1 MPAVSIL
8 LRIAQTLTLTVRAQF
23 DVHVRKGLRRGEVA
37 VQFGLGTRT
46 QGAGQRGFGTTHTY
60 ARGWAEGIWQ
70 FNAHVRKGLGRG
82 DLAVHRTRAQG
93 AGQRGFGSSTHTYAR
108 GWAEGIWQFN
118 TYTRGWAEGIWQFN
132 AHVR

>member
-82 DLAVHRTRAQG
+82 DLAVQHIHKGLGRGDLAVQRTRAQG
-93 AGQRGFGSSTHTYAR
+93 AGQRGSDSSTHTYAR
-108 GWAEGIWQFN
+108 GWAEG
-118 TYTRGWAEGIWQFN
+118 
-132 AHVR
+132 

>member
-70 FNAHVRKGLGRG
+70 FNAHVRKGLGREE
-82 DLAVHRTRAQG
+82 ATVQRTRTQG
-93 AGQRGFGSSTHTYAR
+93 AGQRGSEFK
-108 GWAEGIWQFN
+108 
-118 TYTRGWAEGIWQFN
+118 
-132 AHVR
+132 AHVHKGFNHLWYLNPSRGGGFNHLLCLNP

>member
-46 QGAGQRGFGTTHTY
+46 QGAGQRGSEFK
-60 ARGWAEGIWQ
+60 
-70 FNAHVRKGLGRG
+70 AHVHKG
-82 DLAVHRTRAQG
+82 
-93 AGQRGFGSSTHTYAR
+93 
-108 GWAEGIWQFN
+108 FN
-118 TYTRGWAEGIWQFN
+118 HLLCLN
-132 AHVR
+132 P